1 MFNLF
6 DVYLTN
12 LIVKLMMVSGG
23 GVWLPGYPDSSEIWN
38 GSEWRLTTGKLP
50 YTGRDQRMAFID
62 NRILFMGIEART
74 KTIRAKNKC
83 VHQYSL
89 KRWTHTT
96 RLSYDY
102 SELQP
107 GY

>member
-6 DVYLTN
+6 DVYLII

-23 GVWLPGYPDSSEIWN
+23 LRWGSVYTDTSEIWN

-50 YTGRDQRMAFID
+50 YSARDVRMAFID
-62 NRILFMGIEART
+62 NRILFMGKEART
-74 KTIRAKNKC
+74 KTIHAKNKY

-89 KRWTHTT
+89 KRWTHKT
-96 RLSYDY
+96 RRSYDY

-107 GY
+107 GD

>member
-1 MFNLF
+1 MFKLF

-23 GVWLPGYPDSSEIWN
+23 AVWGSGYTDTSEIWN
-38 GSEWRLTTGKLP
+38 GFEWRLTTGKLP
-50 YTGRDQRMAFID
+50 YTGRDQKMAFID

-74 KTIRAKNKC
+74 KTIYAKNKY

-89 KRWTHTT
+89 KRWTHKT
-96 RLSYDY
+96 RRSYDY

-107 GY
+107 GD

>member
-23 GVWLPGYPDSSEIWN
+23 YGPMGNGSVYTDSSEIWN

-62 NRILFMGIEART
+62 NRILFMGIDART
-74 KTIRAKNKC
+74 KRRSI
-83 VHQYSL
+83 
-89 KRWTHTT
+89 
-96 RLSYDY
+96 
-102 SELQP
+102 
-107 GY
+107 

>member
-1 MFNLF
+1 
-6 DVYLTN
+6 
-12 LIVKLMMVSGG
+12 MMVSGG
-23 GVWLPGYPDSSEIWN
+23 AGWGSTGYTETSEIWN

-74 KTIRAKNKC
+74 KTIYAKNKY
-83 VHQYSL
+83 VHQNSL
-89 KRWTHTT
+89 KRWTHKT
-96 RLSYDY
+96 RQCYDY

>member
-1 MFNLF
+1 MLNVF

-12 LIVKLMMVSGG
+12 LMAKLMMVSGG
-23 GVWLPGYPDSSEIWN
+23 AVSDYSDTSEIWN

-74 KTIRAKNKC
+74 KKIFMLNIII
-83 VHQYSL
+83 YIN
-89 KRWTHTT
+89 TH
-96 RLSYDY
+96 
-102 SELQP
+102 
-107 GY
+107 